1 MTRIWITAQ
10 PSASEVVVHVN
21 RWRLRRTYRMMRKT
35 MNRHQ
40 ARVVIFELLCTAQ
53 SEFKP

>member
-10 PSASEVVVHVN
+10 PSASEVVCQVN
-21 RWRLRRTYRMMRKT
+21 RWRLRRSYRMMRKS

-40 ARVVIFELLCTAQ
+40 ARVVVFELLCAAQ
-53 SEFKP
+53 TEIKP

>member
-53 SEFKP
+53 TEFKP